1 MPKRDLYSS
10 AYEHDACGVGMLAD
24 LNGNK
29 THQIPHEFILLQG
42 IPVPERSKYGTG
54 LVFLP
59 KDEKKGARYLDI
71 IREEAAR
78 EGLALSHVRRFR

>member
-1 MPKRDLYSS
+1 MNQMNYINLSW
-10 AYEHDACGVGMLAD
+10 AVVGICEGSHKPLSF
-24 LNGNK
+24 
-29 THQIPHEFILLQG
+29 HIPDID
-42 IPVPERSKYGTG
+42 
-54 LVFLP
+54 